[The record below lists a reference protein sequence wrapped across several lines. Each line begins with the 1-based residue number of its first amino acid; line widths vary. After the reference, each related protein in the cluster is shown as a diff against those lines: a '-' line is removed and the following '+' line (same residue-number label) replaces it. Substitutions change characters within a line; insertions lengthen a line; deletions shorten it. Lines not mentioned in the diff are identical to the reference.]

1 MTVLRT
7 SHFNEIDMAK
17 TNKAFQ
23 NRLINYRHKHNLS
36 LREMASRLDV
46 TTTTIYQWENTEG
59 RGVSSTSIRKL
70 CRLFGIS
77 HEKLFSEVQ
86 DGEIQDANDGFVK
99 FTFLSGNPLYVKPET
114 IKGFWKNED
123 EEGSFIFFGNKEC
136 MTVKESVSEIRGV
149 LND

>member
-1 MTVLRT
+1 
-7 SHFNEIDMAK
+7 MAE

-23 NRLINYRHKHNLS
+23 ERLISYREGRKLS
-36 LREMASRLDV
+36 QRGMASLLDV
-46 TTTTIYQWENTEG
+46 TPTTIWQWENTEG
-59 RGVSSTSIRKL
+59 RGISSTSIRKI

-77 HEKLFSEVQ
+77 REKLFGEQQEV
-86 DGEIQDANDGFVK
+86 NDGFVK

-136 MTVKESVSEIRGV
+136 MTVKESVSDIRGA
-149 LND
+149 LNV

>member
-1 MTVLRT
+1 
-7 SHFNEIDMAK
+7 MAK

-23 NRLINYRHKHNLS
+23 ERLIKYRKERNLS
-36 LREMASRLDV
+36 LREMASILDV
-46 TTTTIYQWENTEG
+46 TPTAIYRWEKTDDT
-59 RGVSSTSIRKL
+59 GVSSSSVKKI

-77 HEKLFSEVQ
+77 REKLFGEQQEV
-86 DGEIQDANDGFVK
+86 NDGFVK

-136 MTVKESVSEIRGV
+136 MTVKESVSDIKGA
-149 LND
+149 LNV

>member
-1 MTVLRT
+1 
-7 SHFNEIDMAK
+7 MAK

-23 NRLINYRHKHNLS
+23 ERLTSYRKERNLS
-36 LREMASRLDV
+36 LREMASILDV
-46 TTTTIYQWENTEG
+46 TPTAIYRWEKTDDT
-59 RGVSSTSIRKL
+59 GVSSSSVKKI

-77 HEKLFSEVQ
+77 RETLFGEQQEV
-86 DGEIQDANDGFVK
+86 NDGFVK

-136 MTVKESVSEIRGV
+136 MTVKESVSDIRGA
-149 LND
+149 LNV

>member
-1 MTVLRT
+1 
-7 SHFNEIDMAK
+7 MAE

-23 NRLINYRHKHNLS
+23 ERLISYREGRKLS
-36 LREMASRLDV
+36 QRGMASLLDV
-46 TTTTIYQWENTEG
+46 TPTTIWQWENTEG
-59 RGVSSTSIRKL
+59 RGISSTSIRKI

-77 HEKLFSEVQ
+77 REKLFGEQQEV
-86 DGEIQDANDGFVK
+86 NDGFVK

-136 MTVKESVSEIRGV
+136 MTVKESVSDIKGA
-149 LND
+149 LNV

>member
-1 MTVLRT
+1 
-7 SHFNEIDMAK
+7 MAK

-23 NRLINYRHKHNLS
+23 ERLIKYRKERNLS
-36 LREMASRLDV
+36 LREMASILDV
-46 TTTTIYQWENTEG
+46 TPTAIYRWEKTDDT
-59 RGVSSTSIRKL
+59 GVSSSSVKKI

-77 HEKLFSEVQ
+77 REKLFGEQQEV
-86 DGEIQDANDGFVK
+86 NDGFVK

-136 MTVKESVSEIRGV
+136 MTVKESVSDIRGA
-149 LND
+149 LNV

>member
-1 MTVLRT
+1 
-7 SHFNEIDMAK
+7 MAK

-23 NRLINYRHKHNLS
+23 ERLISYREGRKLS
-36 LREMASRLDV
+36 QRGMASLLDV
-46 TTTTIYQWENTEG
+46 TPTTIWQWENTEG
-59 RGVSSTSIRKL
+59 RGISSTSIRKI

-77 HEKLFSEVQ
+77 REKLFGEQQEV
-86 DGEIQDANDGFVK
+86 NDGFVK

-136 MTVKESVSEIRGV
+136 MTVKESVSDIKGA
-149 LND
+149 LNV

>member
-1 MTVLRT
+1 MV
-7 SHFNEIDMAK
+7 E

-23 NRLINYRHKHNLS
+23 ERLISYREGRKLS
-36 LREMASRLDV
+36 QRGMASLLDV
-46 TTTTIYQWENTEG
+46 TPTTIWQWENTEG
-59 RGVSSTSIRKL
+59 RGISSTSIRKI

-77 HEKLFSEVQ
+77 REKLFGEQQEV
-86 DGEIQDANDGFVK
+86 NDGFVK

-136 MTVKESVSEIRGV
+136 MTVKESVSDIKGA
-149 LND
+149 LNV

>member
-1 MTVLRT
+1 
-7 SHFNEIDMAK
+7 MAK

-23 NRLINYRHKHNLS
+23 ERLINYRYEHRLS

-46 TTTTIYQWENTEG
+46 TATTIYQWENTEG

-77 HEKLFSEVQ
+77 QERLFGEVQDGEVQDGEVQ